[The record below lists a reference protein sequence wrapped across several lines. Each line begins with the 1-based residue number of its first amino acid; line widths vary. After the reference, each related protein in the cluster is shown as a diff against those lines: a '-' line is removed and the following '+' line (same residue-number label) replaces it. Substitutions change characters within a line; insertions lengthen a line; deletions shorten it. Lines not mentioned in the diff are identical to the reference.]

1 MNEAQLLELTEPE
14 EVLAYMLRWKQQIKG
29 CERDPNVMM
38 THTWATHCKRLRTN
52 QGMFVS
58 PVISSTMSVDANA
71 TNDEIEKLPRDHDN
85 SKDLDFSKVLNSMP
99 ANLNSTIQILRS
111 VYRKQFEADMIV
123 AAKTSSTND
132 STVVDYSNVID
143 RAKIDFDHKISE
155 KILRG
160 TDISP
165 FVLLNS

>member
-1 MNEAQLLELTEPE
+1 MRMLLT
-14 EVLAYMLRWKQQIKG
+14 MKSKQ
-29 CERDPNVMM
+29 
-38 THTWATHCKRLRTN
+38 
-52 QGMFVS
+52 F
-58 PVISSTMSVDANA
+58 
-71 TNDEIEKLPRDHDN
+71 PRDHDN

-160 TDISP
+160 THISP